1 ASGAIGPVLGGT
13 MSDLFGWRSI
23 FLVNVPIGLIALAGL
38 AVMLPYRKPHRRPR
52 IDYAGAL
59 LLALTTTSIV
69 LATDSSELFGALVS
83 PQSIAIVAF
92 GVVCAVTWVFVERR
106 APEPIVPLELFR
118 NSTFNLL
125 LVISIMG
132 GAIAIGMVNYLALF
146 LQTTTGLSPS
156 AAGLLFILL
165 TGGLVCGSLSAG
177 RIISK
182 TGRYKPFAI
191 ASLTCSAIAFALM
204 SQIHAGTPIAFIGA
218 IMMLHGIGIGL
229 AQQVPVIGVQNAAPA
244 RDVGAAT
251 GSVTLSRMGGASIA
265 ISIYGAII
273 ASQLNKVGV
282 SIPGVADIE
291 QLTPKM
297 MASLPEASRQSVAD
311 LYAAAFS
318 PLFMTACAIAL
329 IGLVAA
335 LMLKP
340 VQLPR
345 AGEAQRPQPTT
356 AEAAE

>member
-1 ASGAIGPVLGGT
+1 

-23 FLVNVPIGLIALAGL
+23 FLVNVPIGFIVLTGL
-38 AVMLPYRKPHRRPR
+38 AFMLPYRKPHRRPK

-59 LLALTTTSIV
+59 LLAMTTTSIV
-69 LATDSSELFGALVS
+69 LTADSSELFGSLVS
-83 PQSIAIVAF
+83 TQSLSIVAF
-92 GVVCAVTWVFVERR
+92 GVVCAIVWVFVERR
-106 APEPIVPLELFR
+106 APEPIVPLPLFR
-118 NSTFNLL
+118 NSTFSLL
-125 LVISIMG
+125 LVMSIMS
-132 GAIAIGMVNYLALF
+132 GAIAIGMVNYFALF

-156 AAGLLFILL
+156 GAGVLFILL

-191 ASLTCSAIAFALM
+191 ASLTCSATAFALF
-204 SQIHAGTPIAFIGA
+204 SQVHAGTPIAFIGA
-218 IMMLHGIGIGL
+218 IMALHGIGIGL

-273 ASQLNKVGV
+273 ASQLSRIGV
-282 SIPGVADIE
+282 SIPGVTDIE

-297 MASLPEASRQSVAD
+297 LAALPEATRQAVAD
-311 LYAAAFS
+311 AYASAFS
-318 PLFMTACAIAL
+318 PLFMTSCAIAL
-329 IGLVAA
+329 IGLAA
-335 LMLKP
+335 AVMLKP

-345 AGEAQRPQPTT
+345 ADEVKTSSPV